1 MRPETLYE
9 LQVNCIGR
17 FDLRGL
23 GESTTVALRRVLQAN
38 GGHVI
43 GLPGERNAALLKARR
58 LKAFFVSGK
67 GVQLIQPHAYL
78 PLWTKPIDRRHI
90 PRAVAK
96 TAVLSVTDIADAG
109 KFCAEPHLASA

>member
-23 GESTTVALRRVLQAN
+23 CKSTTIALCRVLQAN

-43 GLPGERNAALLKARR
+43 GLPGKGEAALLKAGR

-67 GVQLIQPHAYL
+67 GVQLIQPYAYL
-78 PLWTKPIDRRHI
+78 PLWTKPIDRRYV
-90 PRAVAK
+90 PGAVAK
-96 TAVLSVTDIADAG
+96 TAVLSVADVADTG
-109 KFCAEPHLASA
+109 EFCAEPHLASA